1 LNRFASG
8 FDSGVHRANF
18 GHHPTLDASNRWI
31 FKQGHIMQTPRQFQ
45 GTIGAALGLSMLF
58 AADIAKATNYN
69 IDWLSYAPVAVGA
82 APAPVGTYASS
93 VPGVGPVTVSF
104 SAVTGF
110 TDARV
115 MNPTVQNGSV
125 TVGGDTFAWGPQE
138 VLGRTY
144 TTQGPNDPINKSWKL
159 LYTLSNP
166 LPAGV
171 DVVLGVYGLGK
182 RSPNPGEA
190 PTGLATLAHV
200 YSPVGT
206 YQQLGDYVTSN
217 NWGATQISTLPGSF
231 TLENSVTALGGLDPN
246 WNSQVALTHFT
257 SAWVGNQLQLSFDQ
271 TLGDGIGVNI
281 GFTQAVPEPESATLF
296 LAGMV
301 AMAGV
306 LRRRMQLRAV

>member
-1 LNRFASG
+1 
-8 FDSGVHRANF
+8 
-18 GHHPTLDASNRWI
+18 
-31 FKQGHIMQTPRQFQ
+31 
-45 GTIGAALGLSMLF
+45 
-58 AADIAKATNYN
+58 
-69 IDWLSYAPVAVGA
+69 
-82 APAPVGTYASS
+82 

-125 TVGGDTFAWGPQE
+125 NVGGDTFAWGPQE

-144 TTQGPNDPINKSWKL
+144 STQGSNDPINKSWKL

-190 PTGLATLAHV
+190 PTGLATLAQV
-200 YSPVGT
+200 YSPVGS

-231 TLENSVTALGGLDPN
+231 TLENSQIALGGIDPH

-281 GFTQAVPEPESATLF
+281 GFAQAVPEPESASLF
-296 LAGMV
+296 LAGLL
-301 AMAGV
+301 AMGAV
-306 LRRRMQLRAV
+306 LRRRLQSLAA